1 MKSATEFAVEAA
13 KAAPPV
19 SVSGLLVFG
28 FPLSEWAIGL
38 TIIYTLMQIYFSLS
52 KHLRERKHGRN

>member
-19 SVSGLLVFG
+19 SVSGMLVFG
-28 FPLSEWAIGL
+28 FPLSDWAVGL
-38 TIIYTLMQIYFSLS
+38 TIIYTLMQMYFSFS
-52 KHLRERKHGRN
+52 KWRRGRKNVSN